1 MQPSLEVIVHT
12 GCCVTI
18 PVENRGIVKYQL
30 CVAKTGTTFIRLSIR
45 VLLRERGCVF
55 VRQSSSSL
63 VHIRPGKSLG
73 LSSITKA
80 VYSVFVRSFSVDIM
94 TQEGERTQR
103 HKTTDSKSVRPVN
116 TFNPQSEKKNPTSSR
131 EIIAWSH
138 VAMSIFFFSD
148 YNPSFNIIYH
158 IVSKRLDSGP

>member
-12 GCCVTI
+12 GCCLTI

-116 TFNPQSEKKNPTSSR
+116 TFNPQSEKKPNKFQRNNCLVSGSYVN
-131 EIIAWSH
+131 I
-138 VAMSIFFFSD
+138 FFSD